1 MEVPAT
7 LFFIV
12 FFSVVAYMVF
22 RAVKYGGLRGA
33 MYGGR
38 VVATFGDVEVERTGT
53 MKSVMRVLVLDDGR
67 IVLEQSSRALLAASM
82 SGIPMNPANADQLIQ
97 FLQLARAT
105 PML

>member
-1 MEVPAT
+1 MPGPEK

-12 FFSVVAYMVF
+12 FFGIVAAFVY
-22 RAVKYGGLRGA
+22 RAVKYGGFRGA

-53 MKSVMRVLVLDDGR
+53 MKSVMRVHVLDDGR

-82 SGIPMNPANADQLIQ
+82 SGVPMNPVNVDQLIS
-97 FLQLARAT
+97 FLQQARAT
-105 PML
+105 PTP